1 MNRVYRNV
9 SDRSMDT
16 RQVVSETASPHG
28 VRAGAANSSIVSKHR
43 LSGVAAACFVTG
55 VVLAGGPVL
64 AWADGGGGGNS
75 YGDGSGTPST
85 GGAGGTST
93 SPNGSTGG
101 TDGSYYQ
108 VYRLSGGGGGGG
120 VRLSGLAAG
129 TGGNGGNGGVD
140 AGVGLG
146 GAGGAV
152 GLTVTSSGAVTQ
164 AATGLAGGAGSKTT
178 QTSDQFGRDNYGSGG
193 GGGGGFGVV
202 ATGGTLSINASVSG
216 GAGGAGAETSTS
228 NLNTS
233 GILGGAGGGGQGGG
247 GVLLTGTGV
256 KAENT
261 ALVAG
266 GNGGNGGNGLI
277 ASSGSGGSGG
287 QGIVLMGTGAQL
299 SNAGTVTGG
308 AGGAGGTGGNA
319 GNAGAGGVGVMGAG
333 LSVTNRGTI
342 RGGLSGDGTTRAKAI
357 EFTGGVNSLTIES
370 TSVIEGRVTAFST
383 ADTLVLGGATNAAI
397 DVSTIG
403 PNAQYVGFGAF
414 GKSGAGTWTLTG
426 ATTALTPWTI
436 SAGTL
441 SIASDASLGAA
452 GAMLTLAGGTL
463 QTTADLAT
471 ARAVRLTGPG
481 GTFLVNSNTT
491 LALNGAVSGNGGLT
505 KSGAG
510 SLRIS
515 GSNSYSGGTT
525 ITAGT
530 LIGGAASFGTGAIA
544 NNAALVIDE
553 AGNTTMSN
561 ALSGSGSLTKTGAG
575 LVLYTGDGAAFT
587 GLTTVLGGTF
597 SSNGTLGG
605 SLVVGSGATLKGGG
619 TIGSTTLSSGAALA
633 PGNSIGTLT
642 VAGNFTFAPGSTYQV
657 ETDAAGHSDLLRVSG
672 TATLGGASVVT
683 IAADGTYAPMTTYT
697 ILSAG
702 NRVGTFGAV
711 TSNFAFL
718 NPTLSYDAAHVFLT
732 LARNDVDF
740 STVARTA
747 NQRTLGAAVQS
758 QRFGLLYNAVVQLNA
773 GDAQSAFGQL
783 SGEIG
788 ASVKTAMLEDSRFA
802 RDASLDRIRQ
812 AEGQGDGTAVS
823 GAGVQ
828 DLGNGNAMWARVF
841 GASGHIDGDGNASRL
856 NRDIAGF
863 FVGADTL
870 LGKGWRAGALLGY
883 GKSDLDSAN
892 ASAKIDGYHVGV
904 YGGNRWDNTAV
915 RLGATYSWNKLD
927 TSRAVAFT
935 GYADSLNARY
945 DASTT
950 QVFGEVGQ
958 KMDVGQMTL
967 EPFAGLAY
975 VHVDTDGFSE
985 SGRAAALHGGGGNV
999 DSTFSTLG
1007 VRIATNLNA
1016 ATSLRGTLGWRHAF
1030 GGRTPGSTGAFATG
1044 SSFTVTGVPLAEDV
1058 AVVEAG
1064 IETLLQSNLTLGAN
1078 YAGQFGS
1085 GVKDHGFKVSLG
1097 WKF

>member
-9 SDRSMDT
+9 FDRGMAT
-16 RQVVSETASPHG
+16 HRFVSETAPSHG
-28 VRAGAANSSIVSKHR
+28 VRASATHSSPVAKQR

-55 VVLAGGPVL
+55 FVLAGGSTS

-75 YGDGSGTPST
+75 YGDANGTPST
-85 GGAGGTST
+85 GGAGGTSS
-93 SPNGSTGG
+93 SPNGSAGG
-101 TDGSYYQ
+101 TDGSYYPA
-108 VYRLSGGGGGGG
+108 YRLSGGGGGGG

-146 GAGGAV
+146 GAGGAA
-152 GLTVTSSGAVTQ
+152 GLTVTSNGEVTQ

-193 GGGGGFGVV
+193 GGGGGFGAV

-228 NLNTS
+228 NLNTN

-266 GNGGNGGNGLI
+266 GNGGKGGNGLI

-287 QGIVLMGTGAQL
+287 QGIAVMGTGAQL

-308 AGGAGGTGGNA
+308 AGGAGGTGGTA

-333 LSVTNRGTI
+333 LSVINRGTI
-342 RGGLSGDGTTRAKAI
+342 RGGLSGDGNTRAKAI

-383 ADTLVLGGATNAAI
+383 ADTLVLGGATDGAI

-403 PNAQYVGFGAF
+403 PSAQYAGFGAF
-414 GKSGAGTWTLTG
+414 GKSGAGTWVLTG
-426 ATTALTPWTI
+426 VTTAITPWTI

-471 ARAVRLTGPG
+471 ARTVRLTGTG
-481 GTFLVNSNTT
+481 GTFLVNANTT
-491 LALNGAVSGNGGLT
+491 LALDGAISGNGGLT
-505 KSGAG
+505 KSGTG

-605 SLVVGSGATLKGGG
+605 NLVVGTGATLKGGG
-619 TIGSTTLSSGAALA
+619 TIGSTTLSSGATLA

-672 TATLGGASVVT
+672 TATLGGASVVM
-683 IAADGTYAPMTTYT
+683 IAADGTYAPKTTYT

-732 LARNDVDF
+732 LARNDIDF

-747 NQRTLGAAVQS
+747 NQRTVGAAVQS
-758 QRFGLLYNAVVQLNA
+758 QGFGLLYDAVVQLNA

-812 AEGQGDGTAVS
+812 AEGQGNGTAIS

-927 TSRAVAFT
+927 TSRTVAFT
-935 GYADSLNARY
+935 GYADSLKAKY

-958 KMDVGQMTL
+958 KMDMGRVTL

-975 VHVDTDGFSE
+975 VHVGTDGFRE
-985 SGRAAALHGGGGNV
+985 SGRAAALHSGGGGA

-1007 VRIATNLNA
+1007 VRTSTNLTA
-1016 ATSLRGTLGWRHAF
+1016 ATSLRATLAWRHAF
-1030 GGRTPGSTGAFATG
+1030 GGRTPGSTGAFGTG
-1044 SSFTVTGVPLAEDV
+1044 SSFTVTGVPLAKDV

-1064 IETLLQSNLTLGAN
+1064 IETMLQPNMTLGAN
-1078 YAGQFGS
+1078 YGGQFGS
-1085 GVKDHGFKVSLG
+1085 GVRDHGFKVSLG